1 MANTTFK
8 GTVRAESGLKVST
21 QTAATGAYTDDFSVS
36 SAGILTRRYPA
47 ILVDWDYI
55 SCPAPIVSNIAG
67 EGGADGV
74 MADGEVFSMLFPN
87 TTGTTIGTNVVNV
100 GSCVM
105 AQSVVLDIIG
115 ADALNQRV
123 AIVPANSQI
132 VDVILNVT
140 TVNND
145 SGTAT
150 VSIGTSADDNAFIS
164 LANVKALATT
174 HGTLDTE
181 ATDVGTTDLEVFADF
196 VAGTED
202 GSTGA
207 ATATVLYMQNNNLS

>member
-1 MANTTFK
+1 M
-8 GTVRAESGLKVST
+8 
-21 QTAATGAYTDDFSVS
+21 
-36 SAGILTRRYPA
+36 
-47 ILVDWDYI
+47 
-55 SCPAPIVSNIAG
+55 
-67 EGGADGV
+67 
-74 MADGEVFSMLFPN
+74 
-87 TTGTTIGTNVVNV
+87 
-100 GSCVM
+100 
-105 AQSVVLDIIG
+105 LDIIG

-150 VSIGTSADDNAFIS
+150 VQIGTSGDGNAFIP
-164 LANVKALATT
+164 ATNVKALGTT
-174 HGTLDTE
+174 RGTLDTE
-181 ATDVGTTDLEVFADF
+181 ATDVGTSDLEVLADF

-207 ATATVLYMQNNNLS
+207 ATATVLYIQNNNLS

>member
-1 MANTTFK
+1 MGTTTFSGPIK
-8 GTVRAESGLKVST
+8 AGTIK
-21 QTAATGAYTDDFSVS
+21 D
-36 SAGILTRRYPA
+36 
-47 ILVDWDYI
+47 
-55 SCPAPIVSNIAG
+55 
-67 EGGADGV
+67 
-74 MADGEVFSMLFPN
+74 
-87 TTGTTIGTNVVNV
+87 TTGTTVGADVTNIGSV
-100 GSCVM
+100 VM

-150 VSIGTSADDNAFIS
+150 VAIGTSGDGDAFIP
-164 LANVKALATT
+164 ATNVKALGTT
-174 HGTLDTE
+174 RGTLDTE
-181 ATDVGTTDLEVFADF
+181 ATDVGASDLEVLADF

-207 ATATVLYMQNNNLS
+207 ATATVLYIQNNNLS

>member
-1 MANTTFK
+1 MGTTTF
-8 GTVRAESGLKVST
+8 SGPIK
-21 QTAATGAYTDDFSVS
+21 
-36 SAGILTRRYPA
+36 AGNIPA
-47 ILVDWDYI
+47 
-55 SCPAPIVSNIAG
+55 
-67 EGGADGV
+67 
-74 MADGEVFSMLFPN
+74 
-87 TTGTTIGTNVVNV
+87 TTGTTIGTNVTNI
-100 GSCVM
+100 GSVVM

-132 VDVILNVT
+132 IDVILNVT

-181 ATDVGTTDLEVFADF
+181 ATDVGSTDLEVFADF